1 MLSLSNLKTY
11 FRSELLDLPCFAF
24 PGFVLMSLECGYKNI
39 RIYEVHK
46 MLSMG
51 IASQQLICEPE
62 VKRTIQQEEP
72 HINSCMIDAGRCV
85 E

>member
-1 MLSLSNLKTY
+1 MFSLGNLKSY

-24 PGFVLMSLECGYKNI
+24 PGFVLMSLECGYKNT

-46 MLSMG
+46 MLS
-51 IASQQLICEPE
+51 
-62 VKRTIQQEEP
+62 
-72 HINSCMIDAGRCV
+72 V